1 MNDDEQ
7 YSDAPEENDTM
18 AEDESVVISDPKGL
32 ALPDDVLPDTL
43 FVLPVSSRPFFPA
56 KVQPVM
62 VDAAQWEETVE
73 RIDELADEMVFL
85 GGCATGLLITDDAAP
100 PIRVTRDVDA
110 IVQVVSRADYY
121 QLSEKL
127 RAKGFKE
134 DVSNDA
140 PICRWVAEN
149 IILDV
154 MPTDTQILGFGN
166 KWYTSAMKN
175 SELVKLPSEKQIRM
189 VSGPYFLITKLEAFD
204 GRGGGDFLMSH
215 DIEDIIAVLDGRP
228 EIVNDVKQA
237 EPMLTEELAKRFQML
252 MENSRFVDAVSGHM
266 PTDETSQARVTVIKK
281 IIKELANLK

>member
-1 MNDDEQ
+1 MTREQ
-7 YSDAPEENDTM
+7 NPNIEILMFA
-18 AEDESVVISDPKGL
+18 
-32 ALPDDVLPDTL
+32 
-43 FVLPVSSRPFFPA
+43 
-56 KVQPVM
+56 
-62 VDAAQWEETVE
+62 VE
-73 RIDELADEMVFL
+73 RLDELADEMVFL

-100 PIRVTRDVDA
+100 PIRVTRDIDA
-110 IVQVVSRADYY
+110 IVQVVSLTDYY

-166 KWYTSAMKN
+166 KWYTSAMKK
-175 SELVKLPSEKQIRM
+175 SELIKLPSEKQIRM

-237 EPMLTEELAKRFQML
+237 EPLLTEELAKRFQVL
-252 MENSRFVDAVSGHM
+252 MENNRFVDAVSGHM